1 MLPMHQFG
9 QAGAHRVTP
18 TFHLALEPQPFTL
31 QLNTKSLLAK
41 LKKKKK
47 KKVALCP
54 FSHPKSLYCFMISCT
69 WSRMAAKGQ
78 SKEAH
83 LEVSQGCSITVKR
96 LDTWTSFVV
105 SQTSA
110 VAAGPWL
117 N

>member
-47 KKVALCP
+47 KKLHFV
-54 FSHPKSLYCFMISCT
+54 
-69 WSRMAAKGQ
+69 
-78 SKEAH
+78 H
-83 LEVSQGCSITVKR
+83 LAIQNRFTAS
-96 LDTWTSFVV
+96 
-105 SQTSA
+105 
-110 VAAGPWL
+110 
-117 N
+117 

>member
-18 TFHLALEPQPFTL
+18 TFHHALEPQPFTL
-31 QLNTKSLLAK
+31 QLNTKSLLTK

-47 KKVALCP
+47 SCTL
-54 FSHPKSLYCFMISCT
+54 SIYHPKALYCFMISCT
-69 WSRMAAKGQ
+69 WSRIAAKGQ

-110 VAAGPWL
+110 VAAGRWL